1 MTIFYLFLLILGIAA
16 VIGCLIL
23 ILNADSIQQE
33 RCERFR
39 QEKLKEGWSEE
50 VIDIILLSNDFML

>member
-1 MTIFYLFLLILGIAA
+1 MTIIYLLLSILGIAA

-23 ILNADSIQQE
+23 MFNGDNIQQK

-50 VIDIILLSNDFML
+50 VIDIVLLSNDFML

>member
-1 MTIFYLFLLILGIAA
+1 MTITYLLLFILGIFTMI
-16 VIGCLIL
+16 VFLIL
-23 ILNADSIQQE
+23 MIKGDDIQQK

-50 VIDIILLSNDFML
+50 MIDIVLLSNDFML